1 MGTPLSSK
9 LDSSMQYSGGFYGI
23 AAALLTTISTA
34 ASNAST
40 ALANAATALAAL
52 ATHAA
57 GQALTLGRVTV
68 DAILETPTS
77 VAYAAS
83 VTLDT
88 SVKNDFV
95 IGTLT
100 GNIAITLSNPAAG
113 RQGFIAVRQDATG
126 SRTVS
131 ISASGYTNYRDVN
144 TADMVAAAAANAI
157 TVYAYAM
164 VVVGGVNMLLLNKLT
179 PVTP

>member
-1 MGTPLSSK
+1 MGTLLSTK
-9 LDSSMQYSGGFYGI
+9 LDSTLRYVSGTGLYGI
-23 AAALLTTISTA
+23 AQSVLDSITA
-34 ASNAST
+34 CV
-40 ALANAATALAAL
+40 TALAA
-52 ATHAA
+52 HAA
-57 GQALTLGRVTV
+57 GQSLTLGRVTV
-68 DAILETPTS
+68 DAILEAPSTP
-77 VAYAAS
+77 AYAAS

-88 SVKNDFV
+88 AIKNDFA

-126 SRTVS
+126 GRTVS
-131 ISASGYTNYRDVN
+131 IAASGYTNYRDVN
-144 TADMVAAAAANAI
+144 TTDLVASATANAI

-164 VVVGGVNMLLLNKLT
+164 IVVGGVNMLLLSKLT